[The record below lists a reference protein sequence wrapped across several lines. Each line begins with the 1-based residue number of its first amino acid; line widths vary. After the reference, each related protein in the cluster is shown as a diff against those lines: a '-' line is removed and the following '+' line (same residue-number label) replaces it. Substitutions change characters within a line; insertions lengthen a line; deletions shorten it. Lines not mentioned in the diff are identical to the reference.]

1 MNDTLIQDSLK
12 VAEQALSATTDKSDS
27 INIWMWVAIG
37 EFVIIVGLLLAKKL
51 KRTPSAK
58 QRFKEESLAQAVD
71 FNNVINSSFH
81 STELYNILK
90 VKCHPDR
97 FPTDPE
103 LNGIADKLF
112 QEITK
117 NKTNLK
123 RLQELK
129 IEAQQKLNIN
139 F

>member
-1 MNDTLIQDSLK
+1 MKDTLIQDSIK
-12 VAEQALSATTDKSDS
+12 VAEKAITSAAENEPTT
-27 INIWMWVAIG
+27 NYWMWIALG
-37 EFVIIVGLLLAKKL
+37 ELVIIIGLILARSLNKKQ
-51 KRTPSAK
+51 SAK
-58 QRFKEESLAQAVD
+58 QRFKEESLAQEVD
-71 FNNVINSSFH
+71 FNNIISSSFH
-81 STELYNILK
+81 STELYDKLK

-103 LNGIADKLF
+103 LNKIADNLF

-129 IEAQQKLNIN
+129 IEAEHKLNIN

>member
-12 VAEQALSATTDKSDS
+12 VVEKVVAKTTENNDS
-27 INIWMWVAIG
+27 SNLWMWVSIG
-37 EFVIIVGLLLAKKL
+37 EFAIIFGFVLANRF
-51 KRTPSAK
+51 KRKPNAK
-58 QRFKEESLAQAVD
+58 QKFKDESLVQEVD
-71 FNNVINSSFH
+71 FNNIINSSFH
-81 STELYNILK
+81 SNELYDILK

-97 FPTDPE
+97 FPTDPK
-103 LNGIADKLF
+103 LNEIAEKLF

-117 NKTNLK
+117 SKTNVK

-129 IEAQQKLNIN
+129 MEAEQKLNIN

>member
-1 MNDTLIQDSLK
+1 MKDTLIQDSLK
-12 VAEQALSATTDKSDS
+12 VAEQAISASSDKGDS
-27 INIWMWVAIG
+27 TNIWMWVAIG
-37 EFVIIVGLLLAKKL
+37 EFAIIVGLLLAKKL
-51 KRTPSAK
+51 KRKPSAK
-58 QRFKEESLAQAVD
+58 QRFKEEALSQDVD
-71 FNNVINSSFH
+71 FNNIIKSSFH
-81 STELYNILK
+81 STELYDILK

-117 NKTNLK
+117 NKTNHK
-123 RLQELK
+123 RLEELK
-129 IEAQQKLNIN
+129 IEAKQKLNIN

>member
-1 MNDTLIQDSLK
+1 MKDTLIQDSLK
-12 VAEQALSATTDKSDS
+12 VAEQAISASSDKGDS
-27 INIWMWVAIG
+27 TNIWMWVAIG
-37 EFVIIVGLLLAKKL
+37 EFAIIVGLLLAKKL
-51 KRTPSAK
+51 KRKSNAK
-58 QRFKEESLAQAVD
+58 QRFKEEALSQDVD
-71 FNNVINSSFH
+71 FNNIIKSSFH
-81 STELYNILK
+81 STELYDILK

-117 NKTNLK
+117 NKTNHK
-123 RLQELK
+123 RLEELK
-129 IEAQQKLNIN
+129 IEAEQKLNIN

>member
-1 MNDTLIQDSLK
+1 MKDTLIQDSLK
-12 VAEQALSATTDKSDS
+12 VAEQAILASSDKGDS
-27 INIWMWVAIG
+27 TNIWMWVAIG
-37 EFVIIVGLLLAKKL
+37 EFAIIVGLLLAKKL
-51 KRTPSAK
+51 KRKSNAK
-58 QRFKEESLAQAVD
+58 QRFKEEALSQDVD
-71 FNNVINSSFH
+71 FNNIIKSSFH
-81 STELYNILK
+81 STELYDILK

-117 NKTNLK
+117 NKTNHK
-123 RLQELK
+123 RLEELK
-129 IEAQQKLNIN
+129 IEAEQKLNIN

>member
-1 MNDTLIQDSLK
+1 MKDTLIQDSIK
-12 VAEQALSATTDKSDS
+12 VAEKAITSATENETI
-27 INIWMWVAIG
+27 INYWMWIALG
-37 EFVIIVGLLLAKKL
+37 ELVIIIGLIITRSFSKKQ
-51 KRTPSAK
+51 SAK
-58 QRFKEESLAQAVD
+58 QRFKEESLAQEVD
-71 FNNVINSSFH
+71 FNNIISSSFH
-81 STELYNILK
+81 STDLYDKLK

-103 LNGIADKLF
+103 LNKIADNIF

-129 IEAQQKLNIN
+129 IEAEHKLNIN

>member
-1 MNDTLIQDSLK
+1 MKDTLIQDSLK
-12 VAEQALSATTDKSDS
+12 VAEQAISASSDKGDS
-27 INIWMWVAIG
+27 NNIWMWVAIG
-37 EFVIIVGLLLAKKL
+37 EFAIIIGLVIAGRI
-51 KRTPSAK
+51 KRKPNAK
-58 QRFKEESLAQAVD
+58 QKFKEESIAQEVD
-71 FNNVINSSFH
+71 FNNIINSSFH
-81 STELYNILK
+81 SNELYDILK

-97 FPTDPE
+97 FPTDPK
-103 LNGIADKLF
+103 LNEIAERLF

-117 NKTNLK
+117 SKTNIK

>member
-12 VAEQALSATTDKSDS
+12 VAEQAISATSDKSAS
-27 INIWMWVAIG
+27 MNIWMWVAIG
-37 EFVIIVGLLLAKKL
+37 EFAIIVGLLLFKKF
-51 KRTPSAK
+51 KRKPNDK
-58 QRFKEESLAQAVD
+58 QRFKEESLAQDVD
-71 FNNVINSSFH
+71 FNNIINSSFH

-123 RLQELK
+123 RLEELK
-129 IEAQQKLNIN
+129 IEAQKKLNIN

>member
-1 MNDTLIQDSLK
+1 MKDTLIQDSLK
-12 VAEQALSATTDKSDS
+12 VAEQAISASSDKGDS
-27 INIWMWVAIG
+27 TNIWMWVAVG
-37 EFVIIVGLLLAKKL
+37 EFAIIVGLLLAKKL
-51 KRTPSAK
+51 KRKPNAK
-58 QRFKEESLAQAVD
+58 QRFKEEAISQDVD
-71 FNNVINSSFH
+71 FNNIIKSSFH
-81 STELYNILK
+81 STELYDILK

-117 NKTNLK
+117 NKTNHK
-123 RLQELK
+123 RLEELK
-129 IEAQQKLNIN
+129 IEAEQKLNIN

>member
-1 MNDTLIQDSLK
+1 MKDTLIQDSLK
-12 VAEQALSATTDKSDS
+12 VAEQAISASSDKGDS
-27 INIWMWVAIG
+27 TNIWMWVAVG
-37 EFVIIVGLLLAKKL
+37 EFAIIVGLLLAKKL
-51 KRTPSAK
+51 KRKPNAK
-58 QRFKEESLAQAVD
+58 QRFKEEAKSQDVD
-71 FNNVINSSFH
+71 FNNIIKSSFH
-81 STELYNILK
+81 STELYDILK

-117 NKTNLK
+117 NKTNHK
-123 RLQELK
+123 RLEELK
-129 IEAQQKLNIN
+129 IEAEQKLNIN

>member
-12 VAEQALSATTDKSDS
+12 AAEIIVAKTTENNDS
-27 INIWMWVAIG
+27 SNLWMWVAIG
-37 EFVIIVGLLLAKKL
+37 EFLIIIGLILANRF
-51 KRTPSAK
+51 KRKPNAK
-58 QRFKEESLAQAVD
+58 QQFKNESLAQEVD
-71 FNNVINSSFH
+71 FNNIINSSFH
-81 STELYNILK
+81 SNELYDILK

-97 FPTDPE
+97 FPTDPK
-103 LNGIADKLF
+103 LNEIAEKLF

-117 NKTNLK
+117 SKTNVK

-129 IEAQQKLNIN
+129 IEAEQKLNIN

>member
-1 MNDTLIQDSLK
+1 MKDTLIQDSIK
-12 VAEQALSATTDKSDS
+12 VAEKAITSATENETTT
-27 INIWMWVAIG
+27 NYWMWIALG
-37 EFVIIVGLLLAKKL
+37 ELVIIIGLILAKSLSK
-51 KRTPSAK
+51 KQSAK
-58 QRFKEESLAQAVD
+58 QRFKEESLAQEVD
-71 FNNVINSSFH
+71 FNNIISSSFH
-81 STELYNILK
+81 STELYDKLK

-103 LNGIADKLF
+103 LNKIADKIF

-129 IEAQQKLNIN
+129 IEAEQKLNIN

>member
-1 MNDTLIQDSLK
+1 MQDSLK
-12 VAEQALSATTDKSDS
+12 VAETAIKSVTEIETS
-27 INIWMWVAIG
+27 LTYWMWLAIG
-37 EFVIIVGLLLAKKL
+37 ELAIIIALLLARSRRVK
-51 KRTPSAK
+51 SSSK
-58 QRFKEESLAQAVD
+58 QRFKEESLAQEVD
-71 FNNVINSSFH
+71 FNNIISSSFH
-81 STELYNILK
+81 STELYDKLK

-97 FPTDPE
+97 FPSDPE
-103 LNGIADKLF
+103 LNKNAEDIF